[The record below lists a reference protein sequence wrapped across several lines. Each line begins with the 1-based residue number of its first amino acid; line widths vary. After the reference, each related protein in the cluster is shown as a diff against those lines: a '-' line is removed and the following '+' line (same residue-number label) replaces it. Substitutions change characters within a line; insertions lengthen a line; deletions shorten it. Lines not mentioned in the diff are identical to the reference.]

1 MKHTALVLAILLAAA
16 PALADRAVAEKY
28 FRTGAKAYAAQSY
41 GAAAANFDEAYRALP
56 LPEIA
61 FSAAQAYRKLYRTD
75 RQPQHVRRAVELY
88 RIYLKEVKTGGRV
101 GDAADNLAEME
112 RELERLEARGATTK
126 PAAAPSAAA
135 PSAAA
140 IERTRIGV
148 TVTLGD
154 REPEPGAMREIIDA
168 TSDAL
173 PGIAITLDG
182 KPLQPFALVD
192 VAPGDHA
199 ITVTGEGYVPVERVQ
214 RAVAG
219 ATALVEIALVPKP
232 AKLVVETEAGARIKI
247 DGRPSASATLELAA
261 GTHLVAVERRGR
273 EPFAREISVTRGQEL
288 TLRAPLAYTAKRR
301 AVPWL
306 FGGAGVLAGSAIA
319 SGVLALVASS
329 NASDLDMQ
337 IAAGNAAP
345 AVADALDREL
355 ARRDDYRTAALVL
368 GGGAVAAGAVGLI
381 LYVFDRPVSDRFE
394 VAPTAG
400 GGALR
405 VRGRF

>member
-1 MKHTALVLAILLAAA
+1 MRALVVVVVVQILFMPS
-16 PALADRAVAEKY
+16 PALADRADAEKY
-28 FRTGAKAYAAQSY
+28 FRAGAKAYAAQSY
-41 GAAAANFDEAYRALP
+41 AAAAANFDEAYRALP

-101 GDAADNLAEME
+101 GDAGDNLAEME
-112 RELERLEARGATTK
+112 RELERVDARGAATK
-126 PAAAPSAAA
+126 PAATV
-135 PSAAA
+135 
-140 IERTRIGV
+140 ERTRIGV
-148 TVTLGD
+148 TVTLLD
-154 REPEPGAMREIIDA
+154 REPAKGDPGAVREIIDA

-192 VAPGDHA
+192 VSPGDHA
-199 ITVTGEGYVPVERVQ
+199 ITVSGDGYVPVARTQ
-214 RAVAG
+214 RAVTG
-219 ATALVEIALVPKP
+219 ATALVEVALVPKP
-232 AKLVVETEAGARIKI
+232 AKLVVKTEDGARIRV
-247 DGRPSASATLELAA
+247 DGRPIASTTFELPA
-261 GTHLVAVERRGR
+261 GQHLVAVERRGR

-288 TLRAPLAYTAKRR
+288 VVRAPLAHTAKRR

-306 FGGAGVLAGSAIA
+306 FGGAGVLAGGAIA
-319 SGVLALVASS
+319 SSILAFVASS
-329 NASDLDMQ
+329 NASDLDAQ

-355 ARRDDYRTAALVL
+355 ARRDDFRTTALVL
-368 GGGAVAAGAVGLI
+368 GGGAVAASAVGL
-381 LYVFDRPVSDRFE
+381 LFYLFDRPADHRFE

-400 GGALR
+400 GGALT

>member
-1 MKHTALVLAILLAAA
+1 MRTLVIVVLIVLVPS
-16 PALADRAVAEKY
+16 PAFADRTVAEKY
-28 FRTGAKAYAAQSY
+28 FRAGAKAYAAQSY
-41 GAAAANFDEAYRALP
+41 AAAAANFDEAYRALP

-112 RELERLEARGATTK
+112 RELERLEARGAATK
-126 PAAAPSAAA
+126 PTPVV
-135 PSAAA
+135 
-140 IERTRIGV
+140 ERTRIGV

-154 REPEPGAMREIIDA
+154 REDQPGAVREIIDA
-168 TSDAL
+168 TSDTL

-192 VAPGDHA
+192 VSPGDHA
-199 ITVTGEGYVPVERVQ
+199 ITVSGDGYVSVARTQ
-214 RAVAG
+214 RAVTG

-232 AKLVVETEAGARIKI
+232 AKLVVKTEAGARIVV
-247 DGRPSASATLELAA
+247 DGRPAASTTLELPA
-261 GTHLVAVERRGR
+261 GKHLVAVERRGR

-288 TLRAPLAYTAKRR
+288 VVRAPLVHTAKRR

-306 FGGAGVLAGSAIA
+306 LGGAGVLAGSAIA

-329 NASDLDMQ
+329 NASDL
-337 IAAGNAAP
+337 AAQRGAANAAP

-355 ARRDDYRTAALVL
+355 ARRADFRTAALVL
-368 GGGAVAAGAVGLI
+368 GGGAVAAGAVGVIFYL
-381 LYVFDRPVSDRFE
+381 FDRPPADHPIDRFE

-400 GGALR
+400 GGTLT